1 MTEWL
6 PLLVGA
12 FLVVALSAYVLF
24 GGADF
29 GGGLLEVTL
38 PKHLRPRLEATLAPV
53 WEANHVWLIAVV
65 VILFVGF
72 PRLYAASMTRLYV
85 PISLA
90 LLAIVLRGTFF
101 TLRKYDPA
109 PGKWLP
115 WYSLLFSASS
125 LLAPLCFG
133 FVVAGLLAVHPGSIG
148 AVPTDASFHTV
159 YVAPWF
165 DAFGLVTGAFVASL
179 FGYLAA
185 VFFYGE
191 LDNDEDRAV
200 LAKRIQAFFAAAF
213 VLGGLTLGAGL
224 STGRVTMTSGLGPV
238 QLGAQLV
245 AGLGIAIGTRS
256 LRKNHAWGLRFAAG
270 AQVVAIL
277 GGWFATQY
285 PVLLRTE
292 AGPLTLAS
300 AAAPPVTLLWLALGL
315 TVVLGLTIPLLVW
328 LYRVFAERSV
338 AHDSSHH

>member
-6 PLLVGA
+6 PVLVGA

-38 PKHLRPRLEATLAPV
+38 PRRLRSRLEATLAPV

-125 LLAPLCFG
+125 LLAPICFG
-133 FVVAGLLAVHPGSIG
+133 FVVAGLLAEHPGAIDR
-148 AVPTDASFHTV
+148 APANVPFSTI
-159 YVAPWF
+159 YVAPWC
-165 DAFGLVTGAFVASL
+165 DVFGVATGGFVASL

-191 LDNDEDRAV
+191 LTSDADRQI
-200 LAKRIQAFFAAAF
+200 LRLRITAFFAATF
-213 VLGGLTLGAGL
+213 VLGGVTLGLGAATGRVALGAGL
-224 STGRVTMTSGLGPV
+224 GPI
-238 QLGAQLV
+238 QIGAQAV
-245 AGLGIAIGTRS
+245 AGLGIVLGAYAIRRTRPWL
-256 LRKNHAWGLRFAAG
+256 LRLAAG
-270 AQVVAIL
+270 AQVLAIL
-277 GGWFATQY
+277 AGWFATQY
-285 PVLLRTE
+285 PVLFRSEREL
-292 AGPLTLAS
+292 LTLES
-300 AAAPPVTLLWLALGL
+300 AAAPPVTQLWLLIGL
-315 TVVLGLTIPLLVW
+315 VVVLGLTLPLLVW
-328 LYRVFAERSV
+328 LYRVFARSDGG
-338 AHDSSHH
+338 H